1 LIRDVRLDRMTT
13 NQGLAE
19 QIEQLVRDHL
29 AANRAAVAAA
39 VERAFAGANAVA
51 GSDARPSRATSAD
64 ARPKARARARAKP
77 APRRAVEEVV
87 ALGERFY
94 AALCRSPGEPM
105 TTLAPQVG
113 ASPRALQVAVTRLK
127 RAGRVRAVG
136 QRQGTRYF
144 PMTTTPAAAA

>member
-1 LIRDVRLDRMTT
+1 MTT

-51 GSDARPSRATSAD
+51 GGDARPSRATSAD
-64 ARPKARARARAKP
+64 ARPKVRARAKP
-77 APRRAVEEVV
+77 ARRRAVEEVV

>member
-1 LIRDVRLDRMTT
+1 MTT

-51 GSDARPSRATSAD
+51 GGDARPSRTSAD
-64 ARPKARARARAKP
+64 ARPKARAKS

-113 ASPRALQVAVTRLK
+113 ASPRALQVAVARLK

>member
-1 LIRDVRLDRMTT
+1 
-13 NQGLAE
+13 
-19 QIEQLVRDHL
+19 
-29 AANRAAVAAA
+29 
-39 VERAFAGANAVA
+39 
-51 GSDARPSRATSAD
+51 
-64 ARPKARARARAKP
+64 
-77 APRRAVEEVV
+77 VV

-113 ASPRALQVAVTRLK
+113 ASPRALQVAVARLK

-144 PMTTTPAAAA
+144 PMTTTAAAAA

>member
-1 LIRDVRLDRMTT
+1 MTT

-19 QIEQLVRDHL
+19 QIEQLVRNHL
-29 AANRAAVAAA
+29 AASRAAVAAA
-39 VERAFAGANAVA
+39 VERAFAGANVVA
-51 GSDARPSRATSAD
+51 AGDARPTRVASAG
-64 ARPKARARARAKP
+64 ARPRTRAKP

-94 AALCRSPGEPM
+94 AALCRNPGETM

-113 ASPRALQVAVTRLK
+113 ASPRALQVAVARLK

-136 QRQGTRYF
+136 QRQGTCYF
-144 PMTTTPAAAA
+144 PMTTAPAAAA